1 MNGQVLY
8 VKYMDEQGAS
18 LLRMIETVLGQNV
31 LRQALMDYLNEH
43 KFSNAETDDL
53 WRALSRSTND
63 TVNIKVT
70 LFFFFC

>member
-1 MNGQVLY
+1 
-8 VKYMDEQGAS
+8 MDEQGAS